1 MHSCFVPGEIL
12 LPDENISAAQWAC
25 LACDQFT
32 SQPAYWA
39 EAAGLRKGK
48 PSTLDLVLPELYLGT
63 PEEPDCIASIHADME
78 RYAAEVLTRKVHGF
92 VYVERTLSDGQIRQG
107 LVGCVDLEDY
117 DYTPGAKP
125 LVRPTENTVV
135 ERIPPR
141 LAVRKDA
148 LLETPHIMMLADD
161 PADTLLGPVAAAKE
175 QLPCVYGGELY
186 QGSGSIRGW
195 AVEDPALVQ
204 GIVEAM
210 ARMGSQEEF
219 DRRYPA
225 CAGQPPLALAV
236 GDGNHSL
243 ATAKAHWESIK
254 PTLSEV
260 EHETHPARWCLAEVC
275 NLHSPA
281 IQMEAIHRVVFGVPA
296 ASLLLAAV
304 EFCDHE
310 GIEITNQRPQ
320 YEYHVVT
327 ARKQVKVGLR
337 HCKSPLAVGVLEA
350 LLGEYLAGHKEAT
363 VDYIHGE
370 AEVRRLAAQGN
381 IGILLPEFQKDDLFR
396 GVVQG
401 GVLPKKTFSIGHAEE
416 KRCYFECR
424 RIRP

>member
-12 LPDENISAAQWAC
+12 LPDEDISAAQWAC

-32 SQPAYWA
+32 SQPVYWA
-39 EAAGLRKGK
+39 QAAGLRKGK
-48 PSTLDLVLPELYLGT
+48 PSTLDLVLPELYLGK
-63 PEEPDCIASIHADME
+63 PEEAGYIASIHNDME
-78 RYAAEVLTRKVHGF
+78 RYAAEVLTRTVHGF
-92 VYVERTLSDGQIRQG
+92 VYVERTLSNGQIRQG

-117 DYTPGAKP
+117 NYTPGAKP

-161 PADTLLGPVAAAKE
+161 PADTLIGPVAAAKNN
-175 QLPCVYGGELY
+175 LPCVYGGELF
-186 QGSGSIRGW
+186 QGSGFIRGW
-195 AVEDPALVQ
+195 AVEEPVLVQ

-210 ARMGSQEEF
+210 AHMGSQQEF

-254 PTLSEV
+254 PSLSES
-260 EHETHPARWCLAEVC
+260 ERKTHPARWCLAEVC

-281 IQMEAIHRVVFGVPA
+281 IQMEAIHRVVFGASA
-296 ASLLLAAV
+296 ASLLLGTA
-304 EFCDHE
+304 EFCDQE
-310 GIEITNQRPQ
+310 GMEITNQHPQ
-320 YEYHVVT
+320 YEYRIIT
-327 ARKQVKVGLR
+327 ARKQIKVGLR
-337 HCKSPLAVGVLEA
+337 HCKNPLAVGVLEE
-350 LLGEYLAGHKEAT
+350 LLNEYLDGHKEAS

-381 IGILLPEFQKDDLFR
+381 IGILLPEFQKDALFCS
-396 GVVQG
+396 VVQG